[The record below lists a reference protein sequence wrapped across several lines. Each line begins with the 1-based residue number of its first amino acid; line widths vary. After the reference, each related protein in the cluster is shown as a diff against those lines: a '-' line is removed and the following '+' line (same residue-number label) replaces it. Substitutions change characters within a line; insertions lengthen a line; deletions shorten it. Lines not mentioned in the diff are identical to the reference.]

1 MGFTV
6 RAGSTVVLMH
16 TVLDIDAWA
25 RQVAETEAAALRD
38 AVRNALASGAGLTV
52 TLALVRSR
60 MRSLTTDQREML
72 VQSIDLAGGHTT
84 R

>member
-1 MGFTV
+1 M
-6 RAGSTVVLMH
+6 
-16 TVLDIDAWA
+16 
-25 RQVAETEAAALRD
+25 RD
-38 AVRNALASGAGLTV
+38 ALASGAGLTV

-60 MRSLTTDQREML
+60 MRSLTADQREML